1 MNYTGD
7 NSYDW
12 GVDAERKRLTTWRP
26 IETAPMDGTHILAY
40 DPEWT
45 DHPGI
50 AVLQWSHTE
59 WENAYSEVET
69 DWDWAPT
76 HWLPLP
82 IPPE

>member
-50 AVLQWSHTE
+50 AVLQ
-59 WENAYSEVET
+59 
-69 DWDWAPT
+69 
-76 HWLPLP
+76 
-82 IPPE
+82 